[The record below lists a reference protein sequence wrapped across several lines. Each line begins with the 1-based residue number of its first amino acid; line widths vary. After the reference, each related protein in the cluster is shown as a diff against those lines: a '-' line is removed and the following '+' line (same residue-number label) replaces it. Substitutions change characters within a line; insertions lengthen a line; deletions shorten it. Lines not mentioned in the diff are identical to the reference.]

1 MMKLLV
7 GLGNPGK
14 DYARNR
20 HNIGFM
26 VLDEIAKAYNFTP
39 WRSRFKGETSEGLID
54 GQKCLLLKPLTFMNL
69 SGEAVQAASSF
80 YKIDL
85 GNIIVFHDE
94 IDLPPAKFKIKVDGG
109 NAGHNGLKSIS
120 QHVGNAYVRVRMGVG
135 RPVQKSQVANYVLK
149 DFSKDDAQWLEDA
162 LRSNSRHAG
171 LLVSDRHSDF
181 IKNVSDDLSVY
192 APKKEKKPKAE
203 NKTIPKPQSP
213 EGVVIKKEKHRSRP
227 DKATA
232 SEAPKAAKDDTTTN
246 EKSALSAALEKWLNK
261 GDDK

>member
-1 MMKLLV
+1 MKLLV

-14 DYARNR
+14 EYARNR

-26 VLDEIAKAYNFTP
+26 VLEEIAKAYNFTP

-85 GNIIVFHDE
+85 DDIIVFHDE
-94 IDLPPAKFKIKVDGG
+94 IDLPPAKIKIKADGG

-149 DFSKDDAQWLEDA
+149 DFSKDDAAWLEDA
-162 LRSNSRHAG
+162 LRSHSRHAG

-181 IKNVSDDLSVY
+181 IKMVGDDLSAY
-192 APKKEKKPKAE
+192 APKKAKKPKAE
-203 NKTIPKPQSP
+203 NKTIQKPQSP
-213 EGVVIKKEKHRSRP
+213 EGVVIKKEKYRSRP
-227 DKATA
+227 DKASA
-232 SEAPKAAKDDTTTN
+232 GEGQKAQKDDTTTN
-246 EKSALSAALEKWLNK
+246 EKSALGAALDKWLNK

>member
-26 VLDEIAKAYNFTP
+26 VLEEIAKAYNFTP
-39 WRSRFKGETSEGLID
+39 WRSRFKGEISEGLIE
-54 GQKCLLLKPLTFMNL
+54 GQKCLLLKPQTFMNL

-85 GNIIVFHDE
+85 KDIIVFHDE
-94 IDLPPAKFKIKVDGG
+94 IDLPAAKIKIKTDGG

-120 QHVGNAYVRVRMGVG
+120 QHVGNAYTRVRMGVG
-135 RPVQKSQVANYVLK
+135 RPVQKSQVANFVLK
-149 DFSKDDAQWLEDA
+149 DFSKDDADWLEDA
-162 LRSNSRHAG
+162 LRSLSNHAF
-171 LLVSDRHSDF
+171 LLVTDRHSDF
-181 IKNVSDDLSVY
+181 IKNITDDLGVY

-203 NKTIPKPQSP
+203 NNTIQKPQP
-213 EGVVIKKEKHRSRP
+213 PVGVVVKKEKHRSRNK
-227 DKATA
+227 DKSGGKTADKQQAATT
-232 SEAPKAAKDDTTTN
+232 D
-246 EKSALSAALEKWLNK
+246 KSALSAALDKWLNK
-261 GDDK
+261 GDEE

>member
-14 DYARNR
+14 EYARHR

-26 VLDEIAKAYNFTP
+26 VLEEIAKAYNFTP
-39 WRSRFKGETSEGLID
+39 WRSRFKGETSEGFID
-54 GQKCLLLKPLTFMNL
+54 GQKCLLLKPQTFMNL

-85 GNIIVFHDE
+85 DDIIVFHDE
-94 IDLPPAKFKIKVDGG
+94 IDLPPAKIKIKTDGG

-135 RPVQKSQVANYVLK
+135 RPIQKSQVANFVLK
-149 DFSKDDAQWLEDA
+149 DFSKDDADWLEDA
-162 LRSNSRHAG
+162 LRSHVRHAG

-181 IKNVSDDLSVY
+181 IKMISDDLSAY
-192 APKKEKKPKAE
+192 APKKTKKPKAE
-203 NKTIPKPQSP
+203 NKTIQKPQSP
-213 EGVVIKKEKHRSRP
+213 EGVVVKKEKHRRRNK
-227 DKATA
+227 DKNGD
-232 SEAPKAAKDDTTTN
+232 KTTEPQQADKTD
-246 EKSALSAALEKWLNK
+246 KSALSAALDKWLNK
-261 GDDK
+261 GDEK

>member
-14 DYARNR
+14 EDARKR
-20 HNIGFM
+20 HNPGFM
-26 VLDEIAKAYNFTP
+26 VLEEIAKSYNFTP

-54 GQKCLLLKPLTFMNL
+54 GQKCLLLKPQTVMNL

-85 GNIIVFHDE
+85 GDIIVFHDE
-94 IDLPPAKFKIKVDGG
+94 IDLPPAKIKIKADGG

-135 RPVQKSQVANYVLK
+135 RPIQKSQVANFVLK
-149 DFSKDDAQWLEDA
+149 DFSKDDADWLEDA
-162 LRSNSRHAG
+162 LRSHSRHAG

-181 IKNVSDDLSVY
+181 IKMVGDDLSVY
-192 APKKEKKPKAE
+192 APKKAKKPKAE
-203 NKTIPKPQSP
+203 NNTIQKPQSP
-213 EGVVIKKEKHRSRP
+213 EGVVVKKEKYRSRNK
-227 DKATA
+227 DKSDTKTA
-232 SEAPKAAKDDTTTN
+232 DTQHADKTD
-246 EKSALSAALEKWLNK
+246 KSALGAALDKWLNK
-261 GDDK
+261 GDEK

>member
-14 DYARNR
+14 EYARNR

-26 VLDEIAKAYNFTP
+26 VLEEIAKAYNFTP

-54 GQKCLLLKPLTFMNL
+54 GQKCLLLKPQTFMNL
-69 SGEAVQAASSF
+69 SGEAVQVASSF

-85 GNIIVFHDE
+85 DDIIVFHDE
-94 IDLPPAKFKIKVDGG
+94 IDLPPAKIKIKTDGG

-135 RPVQKSQVANYVLK
+135 RPIQKSQVANFVLK
-149 DFSKDDAQWLEDA
+149 DFSKDDADWLEDA
-162 LRSNSRHAG
+162 LRSHSRHAG

-181 IKNVSDDLSVY
+181 IKMISDDLSAY
-192 APKKEKKPKAE
+192 APKKTKKPKAE
-203 NKTIPKPQSP
+203 NKTIQKPQSP
-213 EGVVIKKEKHRSRP
+213 EGVVVKKEKHRSRNK
-227 DKATA
+227 DKSDTKTA
-232 SEAPKAAKDDTTTN
+232 EPQQADKTD
-246 EKSALSAALEKWLNK
+246 KSALSAALDKWLNK
-261 GDDK
+261 GDEK